1 MTSRSTKFYFKTIFF
16 KNEAD
21 TNAIMNKTRITST
34 LWSLTKRVCSSR
46 FHANNWSQTLGSSAN
61 VNCFHG
67 YSKTCRGNEQSNCI
81 AEPRTHHCLS
91 HVLSSGV
98 STLNVPSTSRQ
109 WRQYCHCHTNALN
122 HRCSFVFPDVR
133 RLHLDNRCY
142 LHLDNRCY
150 RRVNDPKRVKSPTSK
165 QTNVLVDVGWAERIV
180 SVLNE
185 HFDVSHPDT
194 IIFDSNAGKCCVLS

>member
-1 MTSRSTKFYFKTIFF
+1 
-16 KNEAD
+16 
-21 TNAIMNKTRITST
+21 MNKTRITST
-34 LWSLTKRVCSSR
+34 LWTLTKSVCSPR
-46 FHANNWSQTLGSSAN
+46 FQVNNWLQTMRSLST
-61 VNCFHG
+61 VNCCRR
-67 YSKTCRGNEQSNCI
+67 YSKTSHSNERSNCP
-81 AEPRTHHCLS
+81 AETRIQS
-91 HVLSSGV
+91 RGV
-98 STLNVPSTSRQ
+98 CMLNVPSMSRQ
-109 WRQYCHCHTNALN
+109 SRQYSNGYCHCHTNALD

-133 RLHLDNRCY
+133 R

-194 IIFDSNAGKCCVLS
+194 IIFDSNAGEHCALS